1 MLHYDK
7 NKKKLERGRERMKKA
22 AEETIEQDCAMRHII
37 IFQKQ
42 ALERRQADLAEPCQ
56 TCKYASECKYDWF
69 RKISNA
75 LPKATEK
82 ITLVH
87 QVHQDILDSDHIG
100 HCQDKDNR

>member
-1 MLHYDK
+1 M
-7 NKKKLERGRERMKKA
+7 EKA

-56 TCKYASECKYDWF
+56 TCKHASECKYDWF

-82 ITLVH
+82 ITLIH
-87 QVHQDILDSDHIG
+87 RERQ
-100 HCQDKDNR
+100 KTRRNRTYRQNHTFYGGDTNG